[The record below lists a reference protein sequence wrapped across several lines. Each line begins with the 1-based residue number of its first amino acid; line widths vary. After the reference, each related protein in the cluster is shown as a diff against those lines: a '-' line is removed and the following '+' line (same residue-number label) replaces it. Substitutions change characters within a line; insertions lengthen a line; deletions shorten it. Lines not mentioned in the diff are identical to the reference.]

1 MCTAFIIS
9 GAIYAFSRFWTE
21 MMSVPVRDFLCLSQ
35 LPWTILI
42 AHLSRSNLGDAGNQ
56 RAELARSCLPFH
68 AGTARF
74 STSKKVLPAGCP
86 SQHHKLVLRSCFDE
100 QIYTTHK
107 APSFGCGFILYSLLE
122 SRQIHREPN
131 LEIEWSW

>member
-56 RAELARSCLPFH
+56 RAELTRSCLPFH
-68 AGTARF
+68 VGTARF

-100 QIYTTHK
+100 QIHIQLIK
-107 APSFGCGFILYSLLE
+107 LQVLVVGSSCILCWSHGRFIE
-122 SRQIHREPN
+122 SRIWR
-131 LEIEWSW
+131 